1 MPNTQNRGNKDL
13 SRFDNMKDEELEELL
28 RLDAQKTE
36 GEESDLETILYV
48 MEVLAARKRNSDN
61 SGKTAQEAF
70 KSFKENYMPHTDSE
84 TEENSVHRSARQPR
98 RWLRSLSA
106 VAAALAIVVMCSVT
120 ANAWGFDI
128 WGTVAKWTQE
138 TFSFGNGSELHL
150 TEPTV
155 EDPGEMSALQQE
167 LVKQKI
173 QTPLVPAWFPEG
185 YELADVRVD
194 ETPVQLTIIAIYRNG
209 EQEIKIQI
217 RRYLDADPQ
226 LVEKSGSLVE
236 VYEADGITYYI
247 FSNTDE
253 ICAAWINESYE
264 CYILGELTVEEAKR
278 MIDSI

>member
-1 MPNTQNRGNKDL
+1 MPNTQNRGNKEL

-84 TEENSVHRSARQPR
+84 TEENSVHSPTRQPR

-155 EDPGEMSALQQE
+155 EGPGEMSALQQE

-217 RRYLDADPQ
+217 RRYLGADPQ

-247 FSNTDE
+247 FSNYGQLR
-253 ICAAWINESYE
+253 AAWINESYE
-264 CYILGELTVEEAKR
+264 CYISGELTVEEAKR